1 MMDGFCNWK
10 RSESFAVHVGANMSA
25 HRIAMKR
32 LGDFKNQ
39 NSLVSTALFKQDE
52 KTKIKYRM
60 RLEASIECLRWLIL
74 QGLPCRGHDENQVSL
89 NRGNFIELLK
99 FYAKGR
105 PDVEDVV
112 LDNAPRNCQMTGPSI
127 QKDIINACAK
137 ETTKAIIAEI
147 DDECFAILADESADI
162 SDKEELSVC
171 LRYVS
176 KSGGVVEC
184 FLGIVHVLLLKMQL
198 NPCLWNIL

>member
-1 MMDGFCNWK
+1 MG
-10 RSESFAVHVGANMSA
+10 A

-32 LGDFKNQ
+32 LEDFKNQ
-39 NSLVSTALFKQDE
+39 NSLVSTALFKQNE
-52 KTKIKYRM
+52 KAKIKYRT

-74 QGLPCRGHDENQVSL
+74 QGLAYRGHDENQDSL
-89 NRGNFIELLK
+89 NKGNFIELLK

-105 PDVEDVV
+105 PDVEDVE
-112 LDNAPRNCQMTGPSI
+112 LDNAPKNCQMTALSI

-137 ETTKAIIAEI
+137 ETTKAIITEI
-147 DDECFAILADESADI
+147 GDECFTILSDESADI